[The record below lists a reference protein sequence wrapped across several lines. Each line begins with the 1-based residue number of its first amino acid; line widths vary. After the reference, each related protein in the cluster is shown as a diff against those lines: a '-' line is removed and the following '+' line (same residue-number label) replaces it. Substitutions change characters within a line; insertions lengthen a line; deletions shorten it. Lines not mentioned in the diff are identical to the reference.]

1 MATTHTTTST
11 STVEPSRFTRIK
23 NTIADVPD
31 RIDLRGRIVRHPLP
45 AIGIA
50 FGLGVIAG
58 IVRTVIEPDRGPR
71 LRLGRAILVTAG
83 AAALRLAR
91 EAVLWQV
98 GDSART
104 WLDRGRGISPTERQS
119 SRMAEV
125 EPFLEHSH

>member
-1 MATTHTTTST
+1 MATTQTHD
-11 STVEPSRFTRIK
+11 SRFTRIK
-23 NTIADVPD
+23 DTLAEVPE
-31 RIDLRGRIVRHPLP
+31 RIDLRGRITRHPLP

-83 AAALRLAR
+83 AAALRIAR
-91 EAVLWQV
+91 EMTLWQI
-98 GDSART
+98 GDSARG
-104 WLDRGRGISPTERQS
+104 WLDRNRGNVERQT
-119 SRMAEV
+119 SRMSEV

>member
-1 MATTHTTTST
+1 MATTQTQD
-11 STVEPSRFTRIK
+11 SRFTKIK
-23 NTIADVPD
+23 DTLVGVPE
-31 RIDLRGRIVRHPLP
+31 RIDLRGRITRHPLP

-71 LRLGRAILVTAG
+71 LRLGRALFVTAG
-83 AAALRLAR
+83 AVALRLAR

-98 GDSART
+98 GDSARG
-104 WLDRGRGISPTERQS
+104 WLDRARGGNVTRTEQQT
-119 SRMAEV
+119 SRMSEV